1 MIHRILVAL
10 DRSDEISRYVFK
22 KALDLAKATGASLKL
37 VHVLSVD
44 ATGGPNIF
52 NLFNTPENKQ
62 RWEEFEKPGRQ
73 LLQTLT
79 EEAIAAGINTESYQ
93 GLGKPGHVICD
104 TAKAWEADLIVI
116 GRRGLSGINEMIMGS
131 VSNYVNHYAPCSVMI
146 VQSENLTKSES
157 LQENQTTM
165 PV

>member
-1 MIHRILVAL
+1 MINRILVAL
-10 DRSDEISRYVFK
+10 DRSDEISRHVFK

-37 VHVLSVD
+37 VHILSVD
-44 ATGGPNIF
+44 ATGGPSIL

-73 LLQTLT
+73 LLQTFT
-79 EEAIAAGINTESYQ
+79 EEAIAAGIKTESYQ

-104 TAKAWEADLIVI
+104 TAKAWEADLIVM
-116 GRRGLSGINEMIMGS
+116 GRRGLSGLNEMIMGS

-146 VQSENLTKSES
+146 VQGETQVNSES
-157 LQENQTTM
+157 LQENQMTM